1 MRLLKVFIK
10 NMPRFKENIDIDFIT
25 KQRVAE
31 NDKEK
36 LFNVFSNNYTEIYT
50 NQVISFIGLNAS
62 GKTTIL
68 KAISFVINLL
78 NNEALNNIKSKEI
91 LNDLSVSEKVTITS
105 FFYNDNSV
113 YKLETVIAKKIN
125 PVDNEEKLIITEERL
140 WEKDANKVKTKKS
153 LFDFKDSDMRIERNE
168 KEQFLLNDVS
178 VMIAINKEKQSNF
191 PLRDMLMW
199 TNHNMLNI
207 LGKFPKELLTF
218 LDPSIEYFKCSVE
231 KKSADIRLKFYGS
244 EEIILNRPSEIE
256 KYLSSGTI
264 KGINVFMNA
273 LLCFIEGGYLIVDE
287 LENHFNEEIVT
298 TLIRF
303 FMNPN
308 VNRNG
313 ATLIYST
320 HYSELLDEYERNDC
334 IYIVRNRGG
343 IYAENLSLI
352 LKRNDI
358 KKSEAYESGY
368 LEGTVPVYEAYMAL
382 KKVLSSASIEEDEK
396 DNVVI

>member
-1 MRLLKVFIK
+1 MRLLKIFIQD
-10 NMPRFKENIDIDFIT
+10 MPRFKGNIDIDFIT

-31 NDKEK
+31 DDQEK
-36 LFNVFSNNYTEIYT
+36 LFNTFSNNYTSIYT
-50 NQVISFIGLNAS
+50 NQAISFIGLNAS

-91 LNDLSVSEKVTITS
+91 LNDLSDNEKVKITS

-113 YKLETVIAKKIN
+113 YKLETHIEKRVN
-125 PVDNEEKLIITEERL
+125 QVDNESKLIITEERL
-140 WEKDANKVKTKKS
+140 WEKDATKVKTKKS
-153 LFDFKDSDMRIERNE
+153 LFEFNDSDIRIERNE

-218 LDPSIEYFKCSVE
+218 LDPSIEYFKCDIR
-231 KKSADIRLKFYGS
+231 KKPADIRLKFYES
-244 EEIILNRPSEIE
+244 EEIILNNPSEIE

-264 KGINVFMNA
+264 KGINAFMNA
-273 LLCFIEGGYLIVDE
+273 LLCFMEGGYLIVDE

-298 TLIRF
+298 TLVRF

-320 HYSELLDEYERNDC
+320 HYSELLDEYDRNDC

-343 IYAENLSLI
+343 IYTENLSLI

-368 LEGTVPVYEAYMAL
+368 LEGTVPIYESYMAL
-382 KKVLSSASIEEDEK
+382 KKVLSSVRIEGDEG
-396 DNVVI
+396 DDD

>member
-1 MRLLKVFIK
+1 MRLLKIFIQD
-10 NMPRFKENIDIDFIT
+10 MPRFKGNIDIDFIT

-31 NDKEK
+31 DDQEK
-36 LFNVFSNNYTEIYT
+36 LFNTFSNNYTSIYT
-50 NQVISFIGLNAS
+50 NQAISFIGLNAS

-91 LNDLSVSEKVTITS
+91 LNDLSDNEKVKITS

-113 YKLETVIAKKIN
+113 YKLETHIEKRVN
-125 PVDNEEKLIITEERL
+125 QVDNESKLIITEERL
-140 WEKDANKVKTKKS
+140 WEKDATKVKTKKS
-153 LFDFKDSDMRIERNE
+153 LFEFNDSDIRIERNE

-218 LDPSIEYFKCSVE
+218 LDPSIEYFKCDIR
-231 KKSADIRLKFYGS
+231 KKPADIRLKFYES
-244 EEIILNRPSEIE
+244 EEIILNNPSEIE

-273 LLCFIEGGYLIVDE
+273 LLCFMEGGYLIVDE

-298 TLIRF
+298 TLVRF

-320 HYSELLDEYERNDC
+320 HYSELLDEYDRNDC
-334 IYIVRNRGG
+334 IYIVRNSGG
-343 IYAENLSLI
+343 IYTENLSLI

-368 LEGTVPVYEAYMAL
+368 LEGTVPIYESYMAL
-382 KKVLSSASIEEDEK
+382 KKVLSSVRIEGDEG
-396 DNVVI
+396 DDD

>member
-1 MRLLKVFIK
+1 MRLLKIFIQD
-10 NMPRFKENIDIDFIT
+10 MPRFKGNIDIDFIT

-31 NDKEK
+31 DDQEK
-36 LFNVFSNNYTEIYT
+36 LFNTFSNNYTSIYT
-50 NQVISFIGLNAS
+50 NQAISFIGLNAS

-91 LNDLSVSEKVTITS
+91 LNDLSDNEKVKITS

-113 YKLETVIAKKIN
+113 YKLETHIEKRVN
-125 PVDNEEKLIITEERL
+125 QVDNESKLIITEERL
-140 WEKDANKVKTKKS
+140 WEKDATKVKTKKS
-153 LFDFKDSDMRIERNE
+153 LFEFNDSDIRIERNE

-218 LDPSIEYFKCSVE
+218 LDPSIEYFKCDIR
-231 KKSADIRLKFYGS
+231 KKPADIRLKFYES
-244 EEIILNRPSEIE
+244 EEIILNNPSEIE

-273 LLCFIEGGYLIVDE
+273 LLCFMEGGYLIVDE

-298 TLIRF
+298 TLVRF

-320 HYSELLDEYERNDC
+320 HYSELLDEYDRNDC

-343 IYAENLSLI
+343 IYTENLSLI

-368 LEGTVPVYEAYMAL
+368 LESTVPIYESYMAL
-382 KKVLSSASIEEDEK
+382 KKVLSSVRIEGDEG
-396 DNVVI
+396 DDD

>member
-1 MRLLKVFIK
+1 MRLLKIFIQD
-10 NMPRFKENIDIDFIT
+10 MPRFKGNIDIDFIT

-31 NDKEK
+31 DDQEK
-36 LFNVFSNNYTEIYT
+36 LFNTFSNNYTSIYT
-50 NQVISFIGLNAS
+50 NQAISFIGLNAS

-91 LNDLSVSEKVTITS
+91 LNDLSDNEKVKITS

-113 YKLETVIAKKIN
+113 YKLETHIEKRVN
-125 PVDNEEKLIITEERL
+125 QVDNESKLIITEERL
-140 WEKDANKVKTKKS
+140 WEKDATKVKTKKS
-153 LFDFKDSDMRIERNE
+153 LFEFNDSDIRIERNE

-191 PLRDMLMW
+191 SLRDMLMW

-218 LDPSIEYFKCSVE
+218 LDPSIEYFKCDIR
-231 KKSADIRLKFYGS
+231 KKPADIRLKFYES
-244 EEIILNRPSEIE
+244 EEIILNNPSEIE

-273 LLCFIEGGYLIVDE
+273 LLCFMEGGYLIVDE

-298 TLIRF
+298 TLVRF

-320 HYSELLDEYERNDC
+320 HYSELLDEYDRNDC

-343 IYAENLSLI
+343 IYTENLSLI

-368 LEGTVPVYEAYMAL
+368 LEGTVPIYESYMAL
-382 KKVLSSASIEEDEK
+382 KKVLSSVRIEGDK
-396 DNVVI
+396 GDDD

>member
-1 MRLLKVFIK
+1 MIRK
-10 NMPRFKENIDIDFIT
+10 
-25 KQRVAE
+25 
-31 NDKEK
+31 K
-36 LFNVFSNNYTEIYT
+36 LFNVFSNNYTEFYT
-50 NQVISFIGLNAS
+50 NQAISFMGLNAS

-91 LNDLSVSEKVTITS
+91 LNDLSEGEKVTITS
-105 FFYNDNSV
+105 FFYNENRV
-113 YKLETVIAKKIN
+113 YKLETVIEKKIN
-125 PVDNEEKLIITEERL
+125 PVDNEEKLIITEEKL
-140 WEKDANKVKTKKS
+140 WEKDANKIRTKKS
-153 LFDFKDSDMRIERNE
+153 LFDFKDSDIRIERNE

-191 PLRDMLMW
+191 PVRDMLMW

-298 TLIRF
+298 SLVRF
-303 FMNPN
+303 FMNPS

-320 HYSELLDEYERNDC
+320 HYSELLDEYERNDS

-382 KKVLSSASIEEDEK
+382 KKVLSSVKIGEEEEE
-396 DNVVI
+396 NE

>member
-1 MRLLKVFIK
+1 MRLLKIFIQD
-10 NMPRFKENIDIDFIT
+10 MPRFKGNIDIDFIT

-31 NDKEK
+31 DDQEK
-36 LFNVFSNNYTEIYT
+36 LFNTFSNNYTSIYT
-50 NQVISFIGLNAS
+50 NQAISFIGLNAS

-91 LNDLSVSEKVTITS
+91 LNDLSDNEKVKITS

-113 YKLETVIAKKIN
+113 YKLETHIEKRVN
-125 PVDNEEKLIITEERL
+125 QVDNESKLIITEERL
-140 WEKDANKVKTKKS
+140 WEKDATKVKTKKS
-153 LFDFKDSDMRIERNE
+153 LFEFNDSDIRIERNE

-218 LDPSIEYFKCSVE
+218 LDPSIEYFKCDIR
-231 KKSADIRLKFYGS
+231 KKPADIRLKFYES
-244 EEIILNRPSEIE
+244 EEIILNNPSEIE

-264 KGINVFMNA
+264 KGINVFINA
-273 LLCFIEGGYLIVDE
+273 LLCFMEGGYLIVDE

-298 TLIRF
+298 TLVRF

-320 HYSELLDEYERNDC
+320 HYSELLDEYDRNDC

-343 IYAENLSLI
+343 IYTENLSLI

-368 LEGTVPVYEAYMAL
+368 LEGTVPIYESYMAL
-382 KKVLSSASIEEDEK
+382 KKVLSSVRIEGDEG
-396 DNVVI
+396 DDD

>member
-1 MRLLKVFIK
+1 MRLLKIFIQD
-10 NMPRFKENIDIDFIT
+10 MPRFKGNIDIDFIT

-31 NDKEK
+31 DDQEK
-36 LFNVFSNNYTEIYT
+36 LFNTFSNNYTSIYT

-91 LNDLSVSEKVTITS
+91 LNDLSDNKKVKITS

-113 YKLETVIAKKIN
+113 YKLETHIEKRVN
-125 PVDNEEKLIITEERL
+125 QVDNESKLIITEERL
-140 WEKDANKVKTKKS
+140 WEKDATKVKTKKS
-153 LFDFKDSDMRIERNE
+153 LFEFNDSDIRIERNE

-218 LDPSIEYFKCSVE
+218 LDPSIEYFKCDIR
-231 KKSADIRLKFYGS
+231 KKPADIRLKFYES
-244 EEIILNRPSEIE
+244 EEIILNNPSEIE

-273 LLCFIEGGYLIVDE
+273 LLCFMEGGYLIVDE

-298 TLIRF
+298 TLVRF

-320 HYSELLDEYERNDC
+320 HYSELLDEYDRNDC

-343 IYAENLSLI
+343 IYTENLSLI

-368 LEGTVPVYEAYMAL
+368 LEGTVPIYESYMAL
-382 KKVLSSASIEEDEK
+382 KKVLSSVRIEGDEG
-396 DNVVI
+396 DDD

>member
-1 MRLLKVFIK
+1 MRLLKIFIQD
-10 NMPRFKENIDIDFIT
+10 MPRFKGNIDIDFIT

-31 NDKEK
+31 DDQEK
-36 LFNVFSNNYTEIYT
+36 LFNTFSNNYTSIYT
-50 NQVISFIGLNAS
+50 NQAISFIGLNAS

-91 LNDLSVSEKVTITS
+91 LNDLSDNEKVKITS

-113 YKLETVIAKKIN
+113 YKLETHIEKRVN
-125 PVDNEEKLIITEERL
+125 QVDNESKLIITEERL
-140 WEKDANKVKTKKS
+140 WEKDATKVKTKKS
-153 LFDFKDSDMRIERNE
+153 LFEFNDSDIRIERNE

-199 TNHNMLNI
+199 TNHYMLNI

-218 LDPSIEYFKCSVE
+218 LDPSIEYFKCDIR
-231 KKSADIRLKFYGS
+231 KKPADIRLKFYES
-244 EEIILNRPSEIE
+244 EEIILNNPSEIE

-273 LLCFIEGGYLIVDE
+273 LLCFMEGGYLIVDE

-298 TLIRF
+298 TLVRF

-320 HYSELLDEYERNDC
+320 HYSELLDEYDRNDC

-343 IYAENLSLI
+343 IYTENLSLI

-368 LEGTVPVYEAYMAL
+368 LEGTVPIYESYMAL
-382 KKVLSSASIEEDEK
+382 KKVLSSVRIEGDEG
-396 DNVVI
+396 DDD

>member
-1 MRLLKVFIK
+1 MRLLKIFIQD
-10 NMPRFKENIDIDFIT
+10 MPRFKGNIDIDFIT

-31 NDKEK
+31 DDQEK
-36 LFNVFSNNYTEIYT
+36 LFNTFSNNYTSIYT
-50 NQVISFIGLNAS
+50 NQAISFIGLNAS

-91 LNDLSVSEKVTITS
+91 LNDLSDNKKVKITS

-113 YKLETVIAKKIN
+113 YKLETHIEKRVN
-125 PVDNEEKLIITEERL
+125 QVDNESKLIITEERL
-140 WEKDANKVKTKKS
+140 WEKDATKVKTKKS
-153 LFDFKDSDMRIERNE
+153 LFEFNDSDIRIERNE

-218 LDPSIEYFKCSVE
+218 LDPSIEYFKCDIR
-231 KKSADIRLKFYGS
+231 KKPADIRLKFYES
-244 EEIILNRPSEIE
+244 EEIILNNPSEIE

-273 LLCFIEGGYLIVDE
+273 LLCFMEGGYLIVDE

-298 TLIRF
+298 TLVRF

-320 HYSELLDEYERNDC
+320 HYSELLDEYDRNDC

-343 IYAENLSLI
+343 IYTENLSLI

-358 KKSEAYESGY
+358 KKSVAYESGY
-368 LEGTVPVYEAYMAL
+368 LEGTVPIYESYMAL
-382 KKVLSSASIEEDEK
+382 KKVLSSVRIEGDEG
-396 DNVVI
+396 DDD

>member
-1 MRLLKVFIK
+1 MRLLKIFIQD
-10 NMPRFKENIDIDFIT
+10 MPRFKENIDIDFIT

-31 NDKEK
+31 DDQEK
-36 LFNVFSNNYTEIYT
+36 LFNTFSNNYTSIYT
-50 NQVISFIGLNAS
+50 NQAISFIGLNAS

-91 LNDLSVSEKVTITS
+91 LNDLSDNEKVKITS

-113 YKLETVIAKKIN
+113 YKLETHIEKRVN
-125 PVDNEEKLIITEERL
+125 QVDNESKLIITEERL
-140 WEKDANKVKTKKS
+140 WEKDATKVKTKKS
-153 LFDFKDSDMRIERNE
+153 LFEFNDSDIRIERNE

-218 LDPSIEYFKCSVE
+218 LDPSIEYFKCDIR
-231 KKSADIRLKFYGS
+231 KKPAYIRLKFYES
-244 EEIILNRPSEIE
+244 EEIILNNPSEIE

-273 LLCFIEGGYLIVDE
+273 LLCFMEGGYLIVDE

-298 TLIRF
+298 TLVRF

-320 HYSELLDEYERNDC
+320 HYSELLDEYDRNDC

-343 IYAENLSLI
+343 IYTENLSLI

-368 LEGTVPVYEAYMAL
+368 LEGTVPIYESYMAL
-382 KKVLSSASIEEDEK
+382 KKVLSSVRIEGDEG
-396 DNVVI
+396 DDD

>member
-1 MRLLKVFIK
+1 MRLLKIFIQD
-10 NMPRFKENIDIDFIT
+10 MPRFKGNIDIDFIT

-31 NDKEK
+31 DDQEK
-36 LFNVFSNNYTEIYT
+36 LFNTFSNNYTSIYT
-50 NQVISFIGLNAS
+50 NQAISFIGLNAS

-91 LNDLSVSEKVTITS
+91 LDDLSDNEKVKITS

-113 YKLETVIAKKIN
+113 YKLETHIEKRVN
-125 PVDNEEKLIITEERL
+125 QVDNESKLIITEERL
-140 WEKDANKVKTKKS
+140 WEKDATKVKTKKS
-153 LFDFKDSDMRIERNE
+153 LFEFNDSDIRIERNE

-218 LDPSIEYFKCSVE
+218 LDPSIEYFKCDIR
-231 KKSADIRLKFYGS
+231 KKPADIRLKFYES
-244 EEIILNRPSEIE
+244 EEIILNNPSEIE

-298 TLIRF
+298 TLVRF

-320 HYSELLDEYERNDC
+320 HYSELLDEYDRNDC

-343 IYAENLSLI
+343 IYTENLSLI

-368 LEGTVPVYEAYMAL
+368 LEGTVPIYESYMAL
-382 KKVLSSASIEEDEK
+382 KKVLSSVRIEGDEG
-396 DNVVI
+396 DDD

>member
-1 MRLLKVFIK
+1 MRLLKIFIQD
-10 NMPRFKENIDIDFIT
+10 MPRFKGNIDIDFIT

-31 NDKEK
+31 DDQEK
-36 LFNVFSNNYTEIYT
+36 LFNTFSNNYTSIYT
-50 NQVISFIGLNAS
+50 NQAISFIGLNAS

-91 LNDLSVSEKVTITS
+91 LNDLSDNEKVKITS

-113 YKLETVIAKKIN
+113 YKLETHIEKRVN
-125 PVDNEEKLIITEERL
+125 QVDNESKLIITEERL
-140 WEKDANKVKTKKS
+140 WEKDATKVKTKKS
-153 LFDFKDSDMRIERNE
+153 LFEFNDSDIRIERNE

-218 LDPSIEYFKCSVE
+218 LDPSIEYFKCDIR
-231 KKSADIRLKFYGS
+231 KKPADIRLKFYES
-244 EEIILNRPSEIE
+244 EEIILNNPSEIE

-273 LLCFIEGGYLIVDE
+273 LLCFMEGGYLIVDE

-298 TLIRF
+298 TLVRF

-320 HYSELLDEYERNDC
+320 HYSELLDEYDRNDC

-343 IYAENLSLI
+343 IYTENLSLI

-368 LEGTVPVYEAYMAL
+368 LDGTVPIYESYMAL
-382 KKVLSSASIEEDEK
+382 KKVLSSVRIEGDEG
-396 DNVVI
+396 DDD

>member
-1 MRLLKVFIK
+1 MRLLKIVIQ
-10 NMPRFKENIDIDFIT
+10 NMPRFKGNIDIDFIT
-25 KQRVAE
+25 RQRVAE
-31 NDKEK
+31 DDKEK
-36 LFNVFSNNYTEIYT
+36 LFNVISNSNTSIYT
-50 NQVISFIGLNAS
+50 NPVISFIGLNAS

-91 LNDLSVSEKVTITS
+91 LNDLSENENVKIIS
-105 FFYNDNSV
+105 FFYNDNSI
-113 YKLETVIAKKIN
+113 YKLETIIAKKIN
-125 PVDNEEKLIITEERL
+125 PVDNEEKLIIMEERL

-153 LFDFKDSDMRIERNE
+153 IFDFNDSNIRIERNE

-178 VMIAINKEKQSNF
+178 VMIAVNKEKQSNF
-191 PLRDMLMW
+191 PVRDMLMW

-207 LGKFPKELLTF
+207 LGRFPKELLTF
-218 LDPSIEYFKCSVE
+218 LDPSIEYFKCDVE
-231 KKSADIRLKFYGS
+231 KKSADIRLKFYGA

-273 LLCFIEGGYLIVDE
+273 LLCFMEGGYLIVDE

-298 TLIRF
+298 TLVRF

-308 VNRNG
+308 VNKNG

-368 LEGTVPVYEAYMAL
+368 LEGTVPVYEAYMEL
-382 KKVLSSASIEEDEK
+382 KKVLSSVKIEENEQEND
-396 DNVVI
+396 

>member
-1 MRLLKVFIK
+1 MRLLKIFIQD
-10 NMPRFKENIDIDFIT
+10 MPRFKGNIDIDFIT

-31 NDKEK
+31 DDQEK
-36 LFNVFSNNYTEIYT
+36 LFNTFSNNYTSIYT
-50 NQVISFIGLNAS
+50 NQAISFIGLNAS

-91 LNDLSVSEKVTITS
+91 LNDLSDNEKVKITS

-113 YKLETVIAKKIN
+113 YKLETHIEKRVN
-125 PVDNEEKLIITEERL
+125 QVDNESKLIITEERL
-140 WEKDANKVKTKKS
+140 WEKDATKVKTKKS
-153 LFDFKDSDMRIERNE
+153 LFEFNDSDIRIERNE

-218 LDPSIEYFKCSVE
+218 LDPSIEYFKYDIR
-231 KKSADIRLKFYGS
+231 KKPADIRLKFYES
-244 EEIILNRPSEIE
+244 EEIILNNPSEIE

-273 LLCFIEGGYLIVDE
+273 LLCFMEGGYLIVDE

-298 TLIRF
+298 TLVRF

-320 HYSELLDEYERNDC
+320 HYSELLDEYDRNDC

-343 IYAENLSLI
+343 IYTENLSLI

-368 LEGTVPVYEAYMAL
+368 LEGTVPIYESYMAL
-382 KKVLSSASIEEDEK
+382 KKVLSSVRIEGDEG
-396 DNVVI
+396 DDD

>member
-1 MRLLKVFIK
+1 MRLLKIVIQ
-10 NMPRFKENIDIDFIT
+10 NMPRFKGNIDIDFIT
-25 KQRVAE
+25 RQRVAE
-31 NDKEK
+31 DDKEK
-36 LFNVFSNNYTEIYT
+36 LFNVISNSNTSIYT
-50 NQVISFIGLNAS
+50 NPVISFIGLNAS

-91 LNDLSVSEKVTITS
+91 LNDLSEGEKVKIIS
-105 FFYNDNSV
+105 FFYNDNSI
-113 YKLETVIAKKIN
+113 YKLETIIAKKIN
-125 PVDNEEKLIITEERL
+125 QVDNEEKLIITEERL
-140 WEKDANKVKTKKS
+140 WEKDANKVKTKKNI
-153 LFDFKDSDMRIERNE
+153 FDFNDSNIRIERNE

-191 PLRDMLMW
+191 PVRDMLMW

-207 LGKFPKELLTF
+207 LGRFPKELLTF
-218 LDPSIEYFKCSVE
+218 LDPSIEYFKCNVE

-273 LLCFIEGGYLIVDE
+273 LLCFMEGGYLIVDE

-298 TLIRF
+298 TLVRF

-308 VNRNG
+308 VNKNG

-368 LEGTVPVYEAYMAL
+368 LEGTVPVYEAYMEL
-382 KKVLSSASIEEDEK
+382 KKVLSSVKIGENEEEND
-396 DNVVI
+396 

>member
-1 MRLLKVFIK
+1 MRLLKIFIQD
-10 NMPRFKENIDIDFIT
+10 MPRFKENIDIDFIT

-31 NDKEK
+31 DDQEK
-36 LFNVFSNNYTEIYT
+36 LFNTFSNNYTSIYT
-50 NQVISFIGLNAS
+50 NQAISFIGLNAS

-91 LNDLSVSEKVTITS
+91 LNDLSDNEKVKITS

-113 YKLETVIAKKIN
+113 YKLETHIEKRVN
-125 PVDNEEKLIITEERL
+125 QVDNESKLIITEERL
-140 WEKDANKVKTKKS
+140 WEKDATKVKTKKS
-153 LFDFKDSDMRIERNE
+153 LFEFNDSDIRIERNE

-218 LDPSIEYFKCSVE
+218 LDPSIEYFKCDIR
-231 KKSADIRLKFYGS
+231 KKPADIRLKFYES
-244 EEIILNRPSEIE
+244 EEIILNNPSEIE

-273 LLCFIEGGYLIVDE
+273 LLCFMEGGYLIVDE

-298 TLIRF
+298 TLARF

-320 HYSELLDEYERNDC
+320 HYSELLDEYDRNDC

-343 IYAENLSLI
+343 IYTENLSLI

-368 LEGTVPVYEAYMAL
+368 LEGTVPIYESYMAL
-382 KKVLSSASIEEDEK
+382 KKVLSSVRIEGDEG
-396 DNVVI
+396 DDD

>member
-1 MRLLKVFIK
+1 MRLLKIFIQD
-10 NMPRFKENIDIDFIT
+10 MPRFKGNIDIDFIT

-31 NDKEK
+31 DDQEK
-36 LFNVFSNNYTEIYT
+36 LFNTFSNNYTSIYT
-50 NQVISFIGLNAS
+50 NQAISFIGLNAS

-91 LNDLSVSEKVTITS
+91 LNDLSDNEKVKITS

-113 YKLETVIAKKIN
+113 YKLETHIEKRVN
-125 PVDNEEKLIITEERL
+125 QVDNESKLIITEERL
-140 WEKDANKVKTKKS
+140 WEKDATKVKTKKS
-153 LFDFKDSDMRIERNE
+153 LFEFNDSDIRIERNE

-218 LDPSIEYFKCSVE
+218 LDPSIEYFKCDIR
-231 KKSADIRLKFYGS
+231 KKPADIRLKFYES
-244 EEIILNRPSEIE
+244 EEIILNNPSEIE

-273 LLCFIEGGYLIVDE
+273 LLCFMEGGYLIVDE

-298 TLIRF
+298 TLVRF

-320 HYSELLDEYERNDC
+320 HYSELLDEYDRNDC

-343 IYAENLSLI
+343 IYTENLSLI

-368 LEGTVPVYEAYMAL
+368 LEGTVPIYESYMAL
-382 KKVLSSASIEEDEK
+382 KKVLSSVRIEGDEGV
-396 DNVVI
+396 DD

>member
-1 MRLLKVFIK
+1 MRLLKIFIQD
-10 NMPRFKENIDIDFIT
+10 MPRFKGNIDFIT

-31 NDKEK
+31 DDQEK
-36 LFNVFSNNYTEIYT
+36 LFNTFSNNYTSIYT
-50 NQVISFIGLNAS
+50 NQAISFIGLNAS

-91 LNDLSVSEKVTITS
+91 LNDLSDNEKVKITS

-113 YKLETVIAKKIN
+113 YKLETHIEKRVN
-125 PVDNEEKLIITEERL
+125 QVDNESKLIITEERL
-140 WEKDANKVKTKKS
+140 WEKDATKVKTKKS
-153 LFDFKDSDMRIERNE
+153 LFEFNDSDIRIERNE

-218 LDPSIEYFKCSVE
+218 LDPSIEYFKCDIR
-231 KKSADIRLKFYGS
+231 KKPADIRLKFYES
-244 EEIILNRPSEIE
+244 EEIILNNPSEIE

-273 LLCFIEGGYLIVDE
+273 LLCFMEGGYLIVDE

-298 TLIRF
+298 TLVRF

-320 HYSELLDEYERNDC
+320 HYSELLDEYDRNDC

-343 IYAENLSLI
+343 IYTENLSLI

-368 LEGTVPVYEAYMAL
+368 LEGTVPIYESYMAL
-382 KKVLSSASIEEDEK
+382 KKVLSSVRIEGDEG
-396 DNVVI
+396 DDD

>member
-1 MRLLKVFIK
+1 MRLLKIFIQD
-10 NMPRFKENIDIDFIT
+10 MPRFKGNIDIDFIT

-31 NDKEK
+31 DDQEK
-36 LFNVFSNNYTEIYT
+36 LFNTFSNNYTSIYT
-50 NQVISFIGLNAS
+50 NQAISFIGLNAS

-91 LNDLSVSEKVTITS
+91 LNDLSDNEKVKITS

-113 YKLETVIAKKIN
+113 YKLETHIEKRVN
-125 PVDNEEKLIITEERL
+125 QVDNESKLIITEERL
-140 WEKDANKVKTKKS
+140 WEKDATKVKTKKS
-153 LFDFKDSDMRIERNE
+153 LFEFNDSDIRIERNE

-218 LDPSIEYFKCSVE
+218 LDPSIEYFKCDIR
-231 KKSADIRLKFYGS
+231 KKPADIRLKFYES
-244 EEIILNRPSEIE
+244 EEIILNNPSEIE

-273 LLCFIEGGYLIVDE
+273 LLCFMEGGYLIVDE

-298 TLIRF
+298 TLVRF

-320 HYSELLDEYERNDC
+320 HYSELLDEYDRNDC

-343 IYAENLSLI
+343 IYTENLSLI

-368 LEGTVPVYEAYMAL
+368 LEGTVPIYESYMAL
-382 KKVLSSASIEEDEK
+382 KKVLSSARLEGDEG
-396 DNVVI
+396 DDD

>member
-1 MRLLKVFIK
+1 MRLLKIFIQD
-10 NMPRFKENIDIDFIT
+10 MPRFKGNIDIDFIT

-31 NDKEK
+31 DDQEK
-36 LFNVFSNNYTEIYT
+36 LFNTFSNNYTSIYT

-91 LNDLSVSEKVTITS
+91 LNDLSDNEKVKITS

-113 YKLETVIAKKIN
+113 YKLETHIEKRVN
-125 PVDNEEKLIITEERL
+125 QVDNESKLIITEERL
-140 WEKDANKVKTKKS
+140 WEKDATKVKTKKS
-153 LFDFKDSDMRIERNE
+153 LFEFNDSDIRIERNE

-218 LDPSIEYFKCSVE
+218 LDPSIEYFKCDIR
-231 KKSADIRLKFYGS
+231 KKPADIRLKFYES
-244 EEIILNRPSEIE
+244 EEIILNNPSEIE

-273 LLCFIEGGYLIVDE
+273 LLCFMEGGYLIVDE

-298 TLIRF
+298 TLVRF

-313 ATLIYST
+313 ATLIYSS
-320 HYSELLDEYERNDC
+320 HYSELLDEYDRNDC

-343 IYAENLSLI
+343 IYTENLSLI

-368 LEGTVPVYEAYMAL
+368 LEGTVPIYESYMAL
-382 KKVLSSASIEEDEK
+382 KKVLSSVRIEGDEG
-396 DNVVI
+396 DDD

>member
-1 MRLLKVFIK
+1 MRLLKIFIQD
-10 NMPRFKENIDIDFIT
+10 MPSFKGNIDIDFIT

-31 NDKEK
+31 DDQEK
-36 LFNVFSNNYTEIYT
+36 LFNTFSNNYTSIYT
-50 NQVISFIGLNAS
+50 NQAISFIGLNAS

-91 LNDLSVSEKVTITS
+91 LNDLSDNEKVKITS

-113 YKLETVIAKKIN
+113 YKLETHIEKRVN
-125 PVDNEEKLIITEERL
+125 QVDNESKLIITEERL
-140 WEKDANKVKTKKS
+140 WEKDATKVKTKKS
-153 LFDFKDSDMRIERNE
+153 LFEFNDSDIRIERNE

-218 LDPSIEYFKCSVE
+218 LDPSIEYFKCDIR
-231 KKSADIRLKFYGS
+231 KKPADIRLKFYES
-244 EEIILNRPSEIE
+244 EEIILNNPSEIE

-273 LLCFIEGGYLIVDE
+273 LLCFMEGGYLIVDE

-298 TLIRF
+298 TLVRF

-320 HYSELLDEYERNDC
+320 HYSELLDEYDRNDC

-343 IYAENLSLI
+343 IYTENLSLI

-368 LEGTVPVYEAYMAL
+368 LEGTVPIYESYMAL
-382 KKVLSSASIEEDEK
+382 KKVLSSVRIEGDEG
-396 DNVVI
+396 DDD

>member
-1 MRLLKVFIK
+1 MRLLKIVIQ
-10 NMPRFKENIDIDFIT
+10 NMPRFKGNIDIDFIT
-25 KQRVAE
+25 RQRVAE
-31 NDKEK
+31 DDKEK
-36 LFNVFSNNYTEIYT
+36 LFNVISNSNTSIYT
-50 NQVISFIGLNAS
+50 NPVISFIGLNAS

-91 LNDLSVSEKVTITS
+91 LNDLSENENVKIIS
-105 FFYNDNSV
+105 FFYNDNSI
-113 YKLETVIAKKIN
+113 YKLETIITKKIN
-125 PVDNEEKLIITEERL
+125 QVDNEEKLIIMEERL

-153 LFDFKDSDMRIERNE
+153 IFDFNDSNIRIERNE

-178 VMIAINKEKQSNF
+178 VMIAVNKEKQSNF
-191 PLRDMLMW
+191 PVRDMLMW

-207 LGKFPKELLTF
+207 LGRFPKELLTF
-218 LDPSIEYFKCSVE
+218 LDPSIEYFKCDVE
-231 KKSADIRLKFYGS
+231 KKSADIRLKFYGA

-273 LLCFIEGGYLIVDE
+273 LLCFMEGGYLIVDE

-298 TLIRF
+298 TLVRF

-308 VNRNG
+308 VNKKG

-368 LEGTVPVYEAYMAL
+368 LEGTVPVYEAYMEL
-382 KKVLSSASIEEDEK
+382 KKVLSSVKIGENKEEND
-396 DNVVI
+396 

>member
-1 MRLLKVFIK
+1 MRLLKIFIQ
-10 NMPRFKENIDIDFIT
+10 NMPRFKGDIEVDFST
-25 KQRVAE
+25 KQRVE
-31 NDKEK
+31 EDDKER
-36 LFNVFSNNYTEIYT
+36 LFNVFSNIYT
-50 NQVISFIGLNAS
+50 NQAISFIGLNAS

-91 LNDLSVSEKVTITS
+91 LNDLSENENVRVTS
-105 FFYNDNSV
+105 YFYNDNSV
-113 YKLETVIAKKIN
+113 YKLETVITKTIN
-125 PVDNEEKLIITEERL
+125 QVDNEEKLIIIEEKL
-140 WEKDANKVKTKKS
+140 WEKDANKVKKKKS
-153 LFDFKDSDMRIERNE
+153 LFDFKDTDIRIERNK
-168 KEQFLLNDVS
+168 KEQFLLDDVS

-218 LDPSIEYFKCSVE
+218 LDPSIEYFKCNVE

-273 LLCFIEGGYLIVDE
+273 LLCFMEGGYLIVDE

-298 TLIRF
+298 TLVRF

-308 VNRNG
+308 VNKNG

-334 IYIVRNRGG
+334 IYIVRNRRG

-382 KKVLSSASIEEDEK
+382 KKVLSSVNIEGDEK
-396 DNVVI
+396 

>member
-1 MRLLKVFIK
+1 MRLLKIVIQ
-10 NMPRFKENIDIDFIT
+10 NMPRFKGNIDIDFIT
-25 KQRVAE
+25 RQRVAE
-31 NDKEK
+31 DDKEK
-36 LFNVFSNNYTEIYT
+36 LFNVISNSNTSIYT
-50 NQVISFIGLNAS
+50 NPVISFIGLNAS

-91 LNDLSVSEKVTITS
+91 LNDLSEGEKVKIIS
-105 FFYNDNSV
+105 FFYNDNSI
-113 YKLETVIAKKIN
+113 YKLETIIAKKIN
-125 PVDNEEKLIITEERL
+125 QVDNEEKLIITEERL
-140 WEKDANKVKTKKS
+140 WEKDANKVKTKKNI
-153 LFDFKDSDMRIERNE
+153 FDFNDSNIRIERNE

-178 VMIAINKEKQSNF
+178 VMIAVNKEKQSNF
-191 PLRDMLMW
+191 PVRDMLMW

-207 LGKFPKELLTF
+207 LGRFPKELLTF
-218 LDPSIEYFKCSVE
+218 LDPSIEYFKCNVE

-273 LLCFIEGGYLIVDE
+273 LLCFMEGGYLIVDE

-298 TLIRF
+298 TLVRF

-308 VNRNG
+308 VNKNG

-368 LEGTVPVYEAYMAL
+368 LEGTVPVYEAYMEL
-382 KKVLSSASIEEDEK
+382 KKVLSSVKIGENEEEND
-396 DNVVI
+396 

>member
-1 MRLLKVFIK
+1 
-10 NMPRFKENIDIDFIT
+10 MPRFKGNIDIDFIT

-31 NDKEK
+31 DDQEK
-36 LFNVFSNNYTEIYT
+36 LFNTFSNNYTSIYT
-50 NQVISFIGLNAS
+50 NQAISFIGLNAS

-91 LNDLSVSEKVTITS
+91 LNDLSDNKKVKITS

-113 YKLETVIAKKIN
+113 YKLETHIEKRVN
-125 PVDNEEKLIITEERL
+125 QVDNESKLIITEERL
-140 WEKDANKVKTKKS
+140 WEKDATKVKTKKS
-153 LFDFKDSDMRIERNE
+153 LFEFNDSDIRIERNE

-218 LDPSIEYFKCSVE
+218 LDPSIEYFKCDIR
-231 KKSADIRLKFYGS
+231 KKPADIRLKFYES
-244 EEIILNRPSEIE
+244 EEIILNNPSEIE

-273 LLCFIEGGYLIVDE
+273 LLCFMEGGYLIVDE

-298 TLIRF
+298 TLVRF

-320 HYSELLDEYERNDC
+320 HYSELLDEYDRNDC

-343 IYAENLSLI
+343 IYTENLSLI

-368 LEGTVPVYEAYMAL
+368 LEGTVPIYESYMAL
-382 KKVLSSASIEEDEK
+382 KKVLSSVRIEGDEG
-396 DNVVI
+396 DDD